1 MEKFNSLKE
10 WIDIAKKNNISLVDV
25 VINWEIFV
33 SGKTKAEIRKKM
45 QNNLHVMQ
53 ESIKQGLIN
62 NEATMGGLANREG
75 EKVHDA
81 VKNNL
86 IVDDRISKVT
96 SRALAVSE
104 LNAAMGCIVASP
116 TAGSCGILPAVLIT
130 VAEEKKNTEEELID
144 ALFIASGIGLIIAEK
159 ASISGA
165 EGGCQ
170 AECGSAAAMAAGA
183 AVYLAKGTAE
193 QILDAAALALKNSLG
208 LVCDPVAG
216 LVEVPCIKRNALL
229 AVQALAAAD
238 LAIAGVKSIIPAD
251 EVIEAMDEIGR
262 DMLTKY
268 KETAKGGLATT
279 PTAQKIKERLLNM
292 PG

>member
-1 MEKFNSLKE
+1 VEKFNSLKE